1 MNTNRENLL
10 KEVMAADFTLIDL
23 NLYLNT
29 HPYDQTTIMLF
40 NNCAQ
45 RARMLRNEYERLY
58 GPLTA
63 SNSTCKCPWQWI
75 SSPWPWEHQ
84 S

>member
-1 MNTNRENLL
+1 MNPNQAKLL

-29 HPYDQTTIMLF
+29 HPYDQNTIILF

-63 SNSTCKCPWQWI
+63 QNSTTKCPWQWI
-75 SSPWPWEHQ
+75 NSPWPWE
-84 S
+84 

>member
-1 MNTNRENLL
+1 MNANKAQLL
-10 KEVMAADFTLIDL
+10 REVMAADFTLIDL

-29 HPYDQTTIMLF
+29 HPCDQNTITLF
-40 NNCAQ
+40 NNCVQ

-63 SNSTCKCPWQWI
+63 LNSTSKCPWQWI
-75 SSPWPWEHQ
+75 NSPWPWE
-84 S
+84 